1 MTQTIDC
8 IAADYN
14 AILRHEYETIR
25 KQTKDGTLPLN
36 ERIEACERASSA
48 YIIAQD
54 EEWERKKQR
63 AADEGRSVNT
73 VPIQYR
79 DAGLLERLADVLM
92 DEYLTWDHHDK
103 MNVVE
108 NPILSRW
115 QIDFRHRRESTLE
128 DVYTGKNDATIGRKR
143 GSDGVKHR
151 VYDYMTTERDM
162 SLIPSEH
169 LDLYGALDGAGL
181 TDRQRQAIE
190 LVYFE
195 GLTQELASCEM
206 GISRRTFRETIEVAE
221 KKLIAFCTRHF
232 T

>member
-1 MTQTIDC
+1 MTQTIDW

-14 AILRHEYETIR
+14 ATLRHEYETIR
-25 KQTKDGTLPLN
+25 KQTKAGTLPLN

-48 YIIAQD
+48 YVIAQD
-54 EEWERKKQR
+54 EEWERKRQR
-63 AADEGRSVNT
+63 AIDEGRSVNT

-79 DAGLLERLADVLM
+79 DAGALERLADVLM

-108 NPILSRW
+108 NPILSRT
-115 QIDFRHRRESTLE
+115 QTLLRHRKESPLE

-143 GSDGVKHR
+143 GSGGEKHR
-151 VYDYMTTERDM
+151 VYDYMTPERDM

-181 TDRQRQAIE
+181 TGRQRQAIE

-195 GLTQELASCEM
+195 GLTQADAAERM
-206 GISRRTFRETIEVAE
+206 GVGQDVISRRLSASVGKISEYMAKYSE
-221 KKLIAFCTRHF
+221 
-232 T
+232 

>member
-8 IAADYN
+8 IATDYN
-14 AILRHEYETIR
+14 AILHHEYETIR

-48 YIIAQD
+48 YVLAQD

-63 AADEGRSVNT
+63 AVDEGRSVNT

-92 DEYLTWDHHDK
+92 DEYLSWDHHDK

-108 NPILSRW
+108 NPILSRT
-115 QIDFRHRRESTLE
+115 QTLLRHRKESTLE

-143 GSDGVKHR
+143 GSDGAKHR
-151 VYDYMTTERDM
+151 VYDYMTPERDM

-181 TDRQRQAIE
+181 TDRQRQAVD

-195 GLTQELASCEM
+195 GLTQADAAERM
-206 GISRRTFRETIEVAE
+206 GIHRANVNLYLRHGYEKLRREMSE
-221 KKLIAFCTRHF
+221 
-232 T
+232 